1 MKQPRILIV
10 DDDPHIA
17 SMLARILSLDH
28 HAPEIAANGLEAM
41 QMMTAA
47 PYDLI
52 LLDLAMHP
60 VGGLEVLRFAKQQD
74 PEVVV
79 LIQTAHASLDSAV
92 EALRLGAFDYLF
104 KPSTVDTIRQRTR
117 AGREHRAEAQRR
129 RQLLHQI
136 DKLREALVEIPP
148 PAAAAA
154 PPQPE
159 HEPYV
164 RTGGLTV
171 DRFTRTASLDGKVL
185 NLTTTEF
192 DLLLSL
198 VLASPSVLSA
208 RELVSSAMG
217 YESGDLEARELVKWH
232 IYQLRQKVEPD
243 PSSPRYIKSVRH
255 KGYLWCSA

>member
-10 DDDPHIA
+10 DDDPYVA
-17 SMLARILSLDH
+17 AMLARIVALDH
-28 HAPEIAANGLEAM
+28 DSPDVAANGLQAM
-41 QMMTAA
+41 QMMAA
-47 PYDLI
+47 ASYDLI

-74 PEVVV
+74 PDVVV
-79 LIQTAHASLDSAV
+79 VIQTAHASVDSAV

-104 KPSTVDTIRQRTR
+104 KPSTIDTIRQRTR
-117 AGREHRAEAQRR
+117 AGLQQRAEAQRR
-129 RQLLHQI
+129 RQLLSQI
-136 DKLREALVEIPP
+136 DKLREVLVEIPESLAVP
-148 PAAAAA
+148 PL
-154 PPQPE
+154 QPD
-159 HEPYV
+159 HEPYI
-164 RTGGLTV
+164 RTGGLTI

-192 DLLLSL
+192 DMLLSL

-217 YESGDLEARELVKWH
+217 YEAGDLEARELVKWH

-243 PSSPRYIKSVRH
+243 PSHPRYIKSVRH
-255 KGYLWCSA
+255 KGYLWCNG